1 MNALDR
7 IRMQIQWNRLLS
19 VVEEQAQ
26 TLVRTA
32 FSTSAREAGD
42 ISAGAFD
49 TTGRM
54 LAQAVTG
61 TPGHVNA
68 MAASVKSFLEKY
80 PLEAMEEGDVFLTND
95 PWLGTG
101 HLNDFTAV
109 TPTFHGGRIVAL
121 FASTTHVVDIGGR
134 GFGPDGRQVYEE
146 GLNIPILPLAKRGE
160 FNSLVLEIV
169 RANVRN
175 PVEVEGDLY
184 SLAAC
189 NEVGGRRLVDMMNEF
204 SLSDL
209 DDISRYVIDAS
220 REGMLAEVRALPHGT
235 YRNSMRIDGYERE
248 LDLVAAVTIDETGLA
263 VDFDG
268 TSPVSSYGINVP
280 ITYTEAYASFGVRC
294 VIGSRIPNNAGSLAP
309 VRVTAPVGTILNA
322 PHPCAVTG
330 RHVIGQ
336 MLPDVVLG
344 CLGQIIP
351 DRVPAEGTSCLWN
364 PVLLGGHGMTGD
376 DLQSGPAFA
385 MNTFHTGGTGGR
397 PGKDGLDATAFPSG
411 VRNTPIE
418 VNETIAPLVFWRKE
432 YREDSGGPGAFRGG
446 TGQIMEVAHAGAHAV
461 AIQSIFAH
469 AVPPPPRRD
478 GGARWGQRV
487 REQLDVRPG
496 GPSAPGPERRR
507 RRSDGAPLP
516 QVGRGR
522 VQGQGAPDHPAGRAP
537 RARDAGRGR
546 ARRSPRTGPRAGGGR
561 CPERPR
567 LGGACPGRLRGRH
580 RSGRSPRPRS
590 DSERTARAASP
601 RRRGLNPSPAARPRR
616 AAGPGGSRPAGRPRA
631 RGAGAPGWS
640 RRGDRQP
647 AAMAVAVPVRTVSP
661 FWLVVV
667 TEKSTSRSPPSS
679 RTAST
684 RVAAV
689 SVSPGHTW
697 LVNRTPNLRTFSAPT
712 RLVIAR
718 PVIPIVSIPCANT
731 PG

>member
-1 MNALDR
+1 MRNMTSLDR
-7 IRMQIQWNRLLS
+7 IGMQIQWNRLLS

-49 TTGRM
+49 PAGRM

-68 MAASVKSFLEKY
+68 MAASVRSFLAKF
-80 PLEAMEEGDVFLTND
+80 PLDVMEEGDVYLTND

-121 FASTTHVVDIGGR
+121 FASTTHVADIGGR

-146 GLNIPILPLAKRGE
+146 GLNLPILPFAKRGE
-160 FNSLVLEIV
+160 INALVLEIV

-184 SLAAC
+184 SLTAC
-189 NEVGGRRLVDMMNEF
+189 NEVGGRRLTDMMRAFALE
-204 SLSDL
+204 DL
-209 DDISRYVIDAS
+209 NDLSRYVIDTS
-220 REGMLAEVRALPHGT
+220 REGMLAEIRALPHGT
-235 YRNSMRIDGYERE
+235 YRNSMRIDGYERDV
-248 LDLVAAVTIDETGLA
+248 DLVAAVTIDDTGLA

-309 VRVTAPVGTILNA
+309 VRVTAPAGTILNA
-322 PHPCAVTG
+322 PHPCAVTA

-344 CLGQIIP
+344 CLNRVMP

-364 PVLLGGHGMTGD
+364 PVLLGGHGMTGND
-376 DLQSGPAFA
+376 DPQSGPAFA
-385 MNTFHTGGTGGR
+385 MNTFHTGGTGAR

-432 YREDSGGPGAFRGG
+432 YREDSGGPGTFRGG
-446 TGQIMEVAHAGAHAV
+446 AGQIMEVAHAADAAF
-461 AIQSIFAH
+461 AINTMFDR
-469 AVPPPPRRD
+469 VVYPPRGRNG
-478 GGARWGQRV
+478 GGAGWTGRV
-487 REQLDVRPG
+487 RLKSGAAELKGKGRQTIPRGERLVLEMPGGGGLGDPLDRDPGRVVADVRNG
-496 GPSAPGPERRR
+496 LVSVGRACADYGVVIGPDGHPDRDATITERR
-507 RRSDGAPLP
+507 G
-516 QVGRGR
+516 
-522 VQGQGAPDHPAGRAP
+522 
-537 RARDAGRGR
+537 
-546 ARRSPRTGPRAGGGR
+546 
-561 CPERPR
+561 
-567 LGGACPGRLRGRH
+567 
-580 RSGRSPRPRS
+580 
-590 DSERTARAASP
+590 
-601 RRRGLNPSPAARPRR
+601 RRGAAEAGSPAA
-616 AAGPGGSRPAGRPRA
+616 A
-631 RGAGAPGWS
+631 
-640 RRGDRQP
+640 D
-647 AAMAVAVPVRTVSP
+647 
-661 FWLVVV
+661 
-667 TEKSTSRSPPSS
+667 
-679 RTAST
+679 
-684 RVAAV
+684 
-689 SVSPGHTW
+689 
-697 LVNRTPNLRTFSAPT
+697 
-712 RLVIAR
+712 
-718 PVIPIVSIPCANT
+718 
-731 PG
+731 

>member
-42 ISAGAFD
+42 ISAGVFD
-49 TTGRM
+49 TTGWM

-160 FNSLVLEIV
+160 FNSLMLEIV

-189 NEVGGRRLVDMMNEF
+189 NDVGGRRLVEMMNEYG
-204 SLSDL
+204 LTDL
-209 DDISRYVIDAS
+209 EDISRYVIDTS
-220 REGMLAEVRALPHGT
+220 REGMLAEIRALPHGT
-235 YRNSMRIDGYERE
+235 YRNSMRVDGYERE
-248 LDLVAAVTIDETGLA
+248 LDLVAAVTIDDTGLA

-446 TGQIMEVAHAGAHAV
+446 TGQIMEIAHAGDNAF
-461 AIQSIFAH
+461 AINSMFDRVIH
-469 AVPPPPRRD
+469 PPRGRNGGGCGQTGRLYLKSGAAEFRGKGRQTIPRGERLVLEMPGGGGLGDPFDRD
-478 GGARWGQRV
+478 PERVADDVRNGLVSAERARADYGVVVGSGARLD
-487 REQLDVRPG
+487 RE
-496 GPSAPGPERRR
+496 ATE
-507 RRSDGAPLP
+507 
-516 QVGRGR
+516 
-522 VQGQGAPDHPAGRAP
+522 
-537 RARDAGRGR
+537 RAR
-546 ARRSPRTGPRAGGGR
+546 ST
-561 CPERPR
+561 
-567 LGGACPGRLRGRH
+567 
-580 RSGRSPRPRS
+580 
-590 DSERTARAASP
+590 
-601 RRRGLNPSPAARPRR
+601 RR
-616 AAGPGGSRPAGRPRA
+616 AAA
-631 RGAGAPGWS
+631 
-640 RRGDRQP
+640 
-647 AAMAVAVPVRTVSP
+647 
-661 FWLVVV
+661 
-667 TEKSTSRSPPSS
+667 
-679 RTAST
+679 
-684 RVAAV
+684 
-689 SVSPGHTW
+689 
-697 LVNRTPNLRTFSAPT
+697 
-712 RLVIAR
+712 
-718 PVIPIVSIPCANT
+718 
-731 PG
+731 

>member
-1 MNALDR
+1 MRNMTALDR

-68 MAASVKSFLEKY
+68 MAASVRSFLAKY
-80 PLEAMEEGDVFLTND
+80 PLETMEEGDVFLTND

-109 TPTFHGGRIVAL
+109 TPTFHRGRIVAL

-169 RANVRN
+169 RVNVRN

-189 NEVGGRRLVDMMNEF
+189 NEVGGRRLVEMMNEF
-204 SLSDL
+204 ELADL
-209 DDISRYVIDAS
+209 DDITRYVIDTS
-220 REGMLAEVRALPHGT
+220 REGMLAEIRALPYGT

-248 LDLVAAVTIDETGLA
+248 LDLVAAVTIDDTGMS

-268 TSPVSSYGINVP
+268 TSAVSTYGINVP

-344 CLGQIIP
+344 CLGQVIP

-376 DLQSGPAFA
+376 DLDESGGPEFA

-411 VRNTPIE
+411 VRNTPVE

-432 YREDSGGPGAFRGG
+432 YREDSGGAGRFRGG
-446 TGQIMEVAHAGAHAV
+446 TGQIMEIAHAGDSAF
-461 AIQSIFAH
+461 AINSMFDRVIH
-469 AVPPPPRRD
+469 PPRGRNG
-478 GGARWGQRV
+478 GGAGTTGRIYLKSGAAEFRGKGRQTIPRGDCLVLEMPGGGGLGDPLDRDPERV
-487 REQLDVRPG
+487 AADVRNG
-496 GPSAPGPERRR
+496 LVSAE
-507 RRSDGAPLP
+507 
-516 QVGRGR
+516 
-522 VQGQGAPDHPAGRAP
+522 
-537 RARDAGRGR
+537 RARADHGVVIGADELVDRE
-546 ARRSPRTGPRAGGGR
+546 RTQ
-561 CPERPR
+561 
-567 LGGACPGRLRGRH
+567 
-580 RSGRSPRPRS
+580 
-590 DSERTARAASP
+590 SERHA
-601 RRRGLNPSPAARPRR
+601 RR
-616 AAGPGGSRPAGRPRA
+616 AAAAGI
-631 RGAGAPGWS
+631 AGDG
-640 RRGDRQP
+640 Q
-647 AAMAVAVPVRTVSP
+647 AAAD
-661 FWLVVV
+661 
-667 TEKSTSRSPPSS
+667 
-679 RTAST
+679 
-684 RVAAV
+684 
-689 SVSPGHTW
+689 
-697 LVNRTPNLRTFSAPT
+697 
-712 RLVIAR
+712 
-718 PVIPIVSIPCANT
+718 
-731 PG
+731 